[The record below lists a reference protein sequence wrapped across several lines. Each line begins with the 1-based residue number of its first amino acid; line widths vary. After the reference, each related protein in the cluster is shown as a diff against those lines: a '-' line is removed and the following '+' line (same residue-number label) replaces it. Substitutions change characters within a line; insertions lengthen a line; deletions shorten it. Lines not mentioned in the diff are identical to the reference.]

1 MKLTKAN
8 KRDKARHKAKN
19 GMVVSSKSVFIIQQ
33 AQIKRAQKIA
43 ESKVKN
49 ETL

>member
-8 KRDKARHKAKN
+8 KRDKARHKKKN
-19 GMVVSSKSVFIIQQ
+19 GMRVSGKSVILIQEI
-33 AQIKRAQKIA
+33 QIKRAQKIA